1 VCIRDDYNKTADVS
15 ATQLTTACGII
26 VLWLAAFLLFYLTV
40 FDHDIQNVCDYTLEE
55 AANLQEINSEY

>member
-1 VCIRDDYNKTADVS
+1 M
-15 ATQLTTACGII
+15 TTACGII